1 MEVRAYNEMYLDDA
15 MTAMGTMLD
24 YAANYQQQNIDDFF
38 QNFLNEKS
46 LSKKFESGD
55 PGTIA
60 GKSGVDLY
68 CCVTGDS
75 CKEAPVYIE
84 FDRSPEY
91 WVGWALAYSQWYMN
105 RSFRELIAVAKPSD
119 LLLWYPIHHEMDV
132 SQVVDRLNS
141 LIKNTPT
148 NLEKKRRQAG
158 YSQSQLAELST
169 VSLRSIQMYEQ
180 RNNDISKA
188 QFNILNAL
196 AKVLNCTVYDLVD
209 GQ

>member
-1 MEVRAYNEMYLDDA
+1 
-15 MTAMGTMLD
+15 
-24 YAANYQQQNIDDFF
+24 
-38 QNFLNEKS
+38 
-46 LSKKFESGD
+46 
-55 PGTIA
+55 
-60 GKSGVDLY
+60 
-68 CCVTGDS
+68 
-75 CKEAPVYIE
+75 
-84 FDRSPEY
+84 
-91 WVGWALAYSQWYMN
+91 MN
-105 RSFRELIAVAKPSD
+105 RSFRELTAVAKPSD
-119 LLLWYPIHHEMDV
+119 LLLLYPTHHEMDV
-132 SQVVDRLNS
+132 SQVVDRLTS